1 MIIDTEQLKNVSSL
15 LVSLSASW
23 RQGIYIQRWLFLED
37 LKFLLWINTIHHI
50 DIAKK
55 KSHMIISSNG
65 QKTHLTK
72 FINNHDKT

>member
-1 MIIDTEQLKNVSSL
+1 M
-15 LVSLSASW
+15 
-23 RQGIYIQRWLFLED
+23 
-37 LKFLLWINTIHHI
+37 
-50 DIAKK
+50 DIAKN